1 MKIEGFYSFKTMLSK
16 LSNLILIA
24 DDEDWIRRDVFN
36 EYNPSYSL
44 NFALKQWYMTGNT
57 INYSKTPSQHNYKDV
72 IITDNNYSEP
82 AVLIGLSNKKA
93 IAIQT
98 WTGTGEIKMSGVL
111 LNING
116 TQISSNGYSLFENPQ
131 YPVAGGRINDEKAFL
146 LDYLHGRIL
155 SIVDDELQI
164 TNKTLNRALIS
175 IFGSNEAIYLSKN
188 AILLFQTN
196 YGFGVNIQLITIDED
211 DSFDVKEHQ
220 EFELPF
226 HFNSTYIKI
235 AKLSSN
241 KAFIAYVKKLPD
253 SGWNFTIEGR
263 VLSVN
268 NSGVISLGEPT
279 TLLDY
284 STVQDPPLTDTYT
297 ITDPFYLSTIPGTST
312 VIAWYL
318 FYKTKYNYF
327 ANPDLPST
335 TTIQTQL
342 INISESSTITTQPII
357 NVEDA
362 VQNTEYSYFFS
373 FFNLG
378 FIPTSNNSFIALI
391 DHGGLYGSDNL
402 PRYISFAIE
411 NGNIVKKRTEII
423 TNSYDLSGSFTKDYD
438 FLTLAMRN
446 YEANGQFG
454 RYTIIPPFL

>member
-1 MKIEGFYSFKTMLSK
+1 MKIEGFYSFKTM

-24 DDEDWIRRDVFN
+24 DDEDWIRRDAFN

-57 INYSKTPSQHNYKDV
+57 VNYSKPPSQHSYKDAIV
-72 IITDNNYSEP
+72 TDSNYSEP
-82 AVLIGLSNKKA
+82 AILIGLSSKKA

-98 WTGTGEIKMSGVL
+98 WTGTSEMKMSGVL

-131 YPVAGGRINDEKAFL
+131 YPVAGGRISDEKAFL
-146 LDYLHGRIL
+146 LDHLHGRIL
-155 SIVDDELQI
+155 SIVDDELQV

-175 IFGSNEAIYLSKN
+175 VFNSSKAIYLSKN

-196 YGFGVNIQLITIDED
+196 YGLGVNIQLITIDED
-211 DSFDVKEHQ
+211 DNFDVKEHQ

-226 HFNSTYIKI
+226 HFKSTYIKI
-235 AKLSSN
+235 ASN
-241 KAFIAYVKKLPD
+241 KAFIAYAKKLPD

-263 VLSVN
+263 VLSVST
-268 NSGVISLGEPT
+268 SGVISLGEPT

-297 ITDPFYLSTIPGTST
+297 INDPFYLSTIPGTST

-318 FYKTKYNYF
+318 FYKIKHNYF
-327 ANPDLPST
+327 VNPNLPST
-335 TTIQTQL
+335 TTIQAQL
-342 INISESSTITTQPII
+342 INISESSAITTQPIV

-373 FFNLG
+373 IFYLG

-411 NGNIVKKRTEII
+411 DGNIVKKGAEII
-423 TNSYDLSGSFTKDYD
+423 TNAYDFSGSFTKDYD
-438 FLTLAMRN
+438 FLTLAMVN